1 MTVTRDIG
9 FVGFDGL
16 NAFDLT
22 GPMQVFAETMLS
34 AKGDPPYRMHVLAP
48 RAGPFTADSGLV
60 LQASA
65 SLEAAPPLDTIVV
78 PGGATLR
85 EPETQALIAPWLRE
99 RAGSTRR
106 MTSVCTGVYGLAA
119 AGLLDGKQATTHWRF
134 IADLKRRFPT
144 IRAEGD
150 CIFVKDG
157 NLYTS
162 GGVCAGIDLALA
174 LVAEDLGPSAS
185 LAVARE
191 MVVQSVRAGPQ
202 TQYSELMRAQA
213 RAPKRLAD
221 LVTWIVGNLAADL
234 SVPVLAERAAVSER
248 QLARLFGDGLGETP
262 AAFVERLR
270 LAAARDA
277 LSGTATPIEEIAHM
291 VGYRSADAFSRAF
304 ARSHGSSPQQYRRLR
319 MSEIV
324 G

>member
-22 GPMQVFAETMLS
+22 GPMQVFAETVL
-34 AKGDPPYRMHVLAP
+34 GNDGEPPYRMHVLAP

-60 LQASA
+60 LHASF
-65 SLEAAPPLDTIVV
+65 SLDDAPPLDTIVV
-78 PGGATLR
+78 PGGASLR
-85 EPETQALIAPWLRE
+85 EPRTQALIAPWLRE

-106 MTSVCTGVYGLAA
+106 MTSVCTGVFGLAA
-119 AGLLDGKQATTHWRF
+119 AGLLDGKRATTHWRF
-134 IADLKRRFPT
+134 LAALQRSFPA
-144 IRAEGD
+144 IRAEGER
-150 CIFVKDG
+150 IFVKDG
-157 NLYTS
+157 HLYTS

-174 LVAEDLGPSAS
+174 LVAEDLGPSVA
-185 LAVARE
+185 LTVARE

-221 LVTWIVGNLAADL
+221 LVAWIAGNLAADL
-234 SVPVLAERAAVSER
+234 SVPALAERAAVSER
-248 QLARLFGDGLGETP
+248 QLARLFRDGLGETP
-262 AAFVERLR
+262 AGFVERLR

-277 LSGTATPIEEIAHM
+277 LSGTATPVEEIAHM

-304 ARSHGSSPQQYRRLR
+304 ARGHGSSPQHYRQLR